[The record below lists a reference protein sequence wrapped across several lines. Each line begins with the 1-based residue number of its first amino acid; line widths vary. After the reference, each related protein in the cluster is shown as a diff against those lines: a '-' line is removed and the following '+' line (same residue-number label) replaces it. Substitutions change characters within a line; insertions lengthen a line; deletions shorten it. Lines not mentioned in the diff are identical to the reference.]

1 MSGAGQAVLVTG
13 ASGVLGGAL
22 VDAFLASGWTVV
34 AGRHRSA
41 VRQRPGAFH
50 LVPLDV
56 RRGEDWAAAAAAV
69 GALGV
74 PLGMVVHNAGI
85 PASGLVARMAWED
98 WDEAMDSMTRPVVA
112 GTRALLPLLAAG
124 GGGHVLAVG
133 SHAMRLGGAGQSA
146 YAAAKAAMVGACRAL
161 AAELAPGNIRVNVVL
176 PGLLDGPMLAGL
188 SEEERRRRLASTLM
202 GRPNDPAE
210 VARFAVFLAGT
221 RSVTGQIFAMD
232 SRPMAWA

>member
-1 MSGAGQAVLVTG
+1 MSGGGQAALITG

-34 AGRHRSA
+34 AGRHRRE
-41 VRQRPGAFH
+41 VRQREGAFRV
-50 LVPLDV
+50 VPLDA
-56 RRGEDWAAAAAAV
+56 RRDEDWAAAATAV
-69 GALGV
+69 SALGV
-74 PLGMVVHNAGI
+74 PLGMVVHNAGF
-85 PASGLVARMAWED
+85 PAAGLVARMGWED
-98 WDEAMDSMTRPVVA
+98 WDDAMDSMTRPVVA
-112 GTRALLPLLAAG
+112 GTRALLPLMERA

-161 AAELAPGNIRVNVVL
+161 AAELAPGNIRVNVLL

-188 SEEERRRRLASTLM
+188 SEEERRRRLSATLL
-202 GRPNDPAE
+202 GCPNDPSE

-221 RSVTGQIFAMD
+221 RSVTGQVFAMD

>member
-1 MSGAGQAVLVTG
+1 MSGRGQAALVTG

-22 VDAFLASGWTVV
+22 VDAFLAAGWTVV
-34 AGRHRSA
+34 AGRHRREVA
-41 VRQRPGAFH
+41 QRPGAFH
-50 LVPLDV
+50 VLPLDV
-56 RRGEDWAAAAAAV
+56 RQDADWAAAAAAV
-69 GALGV
+69 DAMGV
-74 PLGMVVHNAGI
+74 PLGMVVHNAGV
-85 PASGLVARMAWED
+85 PAAGLVARMGWDD
-98 WDEAMDSMTRPVVA
+98 WDVAMDSMTRPVVA
-112 GTRALLPLLAAG
+112 GTRAMLPLLEQA

-161 AAELAPGNIRVNVVL
+161 AAELAAGNIRVNVLL

-188 SEEERRRRLASTLM
+188 TGEERRRRVSATLL
-202 GRPNDPAE
+202 GRPSDPVE

-221 RSVTGQIFAMD
+221 RSVTGQVFAMD